1 MVDPYPLSKC
11 SQHPSSHSKKQK
23 EAPNSVQNALRLG
36 SILLAATA
44 LAIPGVIY
52 WASQMAPVVKNPP
65 AYAGDIKRYGF
76 HSWVRK
82 IPWGRVQQPTTV
94 FLPGESHGQR
104 SLLGCSLW
112 GHITMSSPT
121 KLLEVQVSSS
131 AVGIKQI
138 KMLPSSPC
146 WVSRFCKSFFWERM
160 WSRLVVI
167 WKRLSSNSY
176 SYKGSLITFLLMCA

>member
-82 IPWGRVQQPTTV
+82 IPWGEGAATHYSILAWRIPWTEEPAGLQFMGSHYYVITHKIAWGTS
-94 FLPGESHGQR
+94 FLQCSWHKTNLNAAFFT
-104 SLLGCSLW
+104 LLG
-112 GHITMSSPT
+112 
-121 KLLEVQVSSS
+121 EQV
-131 AVGIKQI
+131 
-138 KMLPSSPC
+138 L
-146 WVSRFCKSFFWERM
+146 
-160 WSRLVVI
+160 
-167 WKRLSSNSY
+167 
-176 SYKGSLITFLLMCA
+176 